1 MIIPVV
7 DLTEENYIMFAIK
20 CYDKPHCVMSEFE
33 EDMKRIKYIK
43 RLIGR
48 YKNTGDLKERL
59 ILNHI
64 IVLSNVFGT
73 ENAVRLLFFKLEP
86 EFWPILKS
94 FLIFL
99 QYMPNYVMGIN
110 GKNIDSKSITID
122 FNVTR
127 SLSVI

>member
-1 MIIPVV
+1 MI
-7 DLTEENYIMFAIK
+7 DLNEENYIMYAIK
-20 CYDKPHCVMSEFE
+20 CYESPHCVMSEFE

-59 ILNHI
+59 ILNHL

-73 ENAVRLLFFKLEP
+73 ENAVRLLFLKIDP
-86 EFWPILKS
+86 SFWPVLKS

-99 QYMPNYVMGIN
+99 NYMPPYVRAIN
-110 GKNIDSKSITID
+110 GKNIDSRAITID

-127 SLSVI
+127 RLADI

>member
-1 MIIPVV
+1 MF
-7 DLTEENYIMFAIK
+7 DLTEDNYIMYAIK
-20 CYDKPHCVMSEFE
+20 CYERPYCVMSEFE

-73 ENAVRLLFFKLEP
+73 EAAVRLLFFKIEP
-86 EFWPILKS
+86 EFWSILKS
-94 FLIFL
+94 FLL
-99 QYMPNYVMGIN
+99 YLNYIPAHVIGIN
-110 GKNIDSKSITID
+110 GKNIDTKSIMID

-127 SLSVI
+127 KLADI

>member
-1 MIIPVV
+1 VI
-7 DLTEENYIMFAIK
+7 DLNEENYIMYAIK
-20 CYDKPHCVMSEFE
+20 CYESPHCVMSEFE

-73 ENAVRLLFFKLEP
+73 ENAVRLLFFKIEP
-86 EFWPILKS
+86 AFWPVLKS

-99 QYMPNYVMGIN
+99 QYMPDWVWAIN
-110 GKNIDSKSITID
+110 GKNIDSKAITID

-127 SLSVI
+127 RLADI

>member
-1 MIIPVV
+1 
-7 DLTEENYIMFAIK
+7 
-20 CYDKPHCVMSEFE
+20 MSEFE

-59 ILNHI
+59 ILNHL

-73 ENAVRLLFFKLEP
+73 ENAVRLLFFKIEP
-86 EFWPILKS
+86 NFWPVLKS

-99 QYMPNYVMGIN
+99 NYMPPFVWGIN
-110 GKNIDSKSITID
+110 GKNIDSRAITID
-122 FNVTR
+122 FGVTR
-127 SLSVI
+127 RLADI